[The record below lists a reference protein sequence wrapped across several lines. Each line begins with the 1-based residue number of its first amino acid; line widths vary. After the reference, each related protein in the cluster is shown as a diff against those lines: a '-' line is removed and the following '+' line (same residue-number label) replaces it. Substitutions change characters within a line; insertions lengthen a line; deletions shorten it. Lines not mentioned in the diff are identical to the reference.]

1 MKYVA
6 FLDILGFKN
15 KLKGLSQNEARSF
28 MGKFS
33 SIVYHDFQVKS
44 EEINGLVVSDSVVL
58 STKDV
63 KQDSLKSLVN
73 LVLLI
78 CKDEFA
84 QNGILLRGAIAKGEF
99 DEMPARELKN
109 LRKELI
115 VGQAYVD
122 AYLLE
127 NSVKTIGINL
137 SKDVYDDLQNCDQNV
152 EITEEKI
159 KKETHYV
166 LKYITAEYLCHEDNL
181 KQFVKFASD
190 SNWLPH
196 YYNTLYFAL
205 KNEKNDKKVE
215 QVFRNLLR
223 LVCDGKPTDNWR
235 PLDAFIKY
243 SFHEDVIENY
253 QKRFLK
259 HIRNHLFKSEYDYY
273 DHFIRNTG
281 Y

>member
-44 EEINGLVVSDSVVL
+44 EEINGLVVSDSVIL

-137 SKDVYDDLQNCDQNV
+137 SKDVYDDLQNCGQNV

-159 KKETHYV
+159 KKETKDYPSSLV
-166 LKYITAEYLCHEDNL
+166 R
-181 KQFVKFASD
+181 VKGLEPPRLAALD
-190 SNWLPH
+190 PKSNVSTSSTIPAMSCKTKRWSLFLLLLVFCRMAKV
-196 YYNTLYFAL
+196 NYFL
-205 KNEKNDKKVE
+205 ELSQKV
-215 QVFRNLLR
+215 
-223 LVCDGKPTDNWR
+223 PSI
-235 PLDAFIKY
+235 A
-243 SFHEDVIENY
+243 
-253 QKRFLK
+253 
-259 HIRNHLFKSEYDYY
+259 
-273 DHFIRNTG
+273 
-281 Y
+281 

>member
-1 MKYVA
+1 
-6 FLDILGFKN
+6 
-15 KLKGLSQNEARSF
+15 

-159 KKETHYV
+159 KKRRIMY
-166 LKYITAEYLCHEDNL
+166 
-181 KQFVKFASD
+181 
-190 SNWLPH
+190 
-196 YYNTLYFAL
+196 
-205 KNEKNDKKVE
+205 
-215 QVFRNLLR
+215 
-223 LVCDGKPTDNWR
+223 
-235 PLDAFIKY
+235 
-243 SFHEDVIENY
+243 
-253 QKRFLK
+253 
-259 HIRNHLFKSEYDYY
+259 
-273 DHFIRNTG
+273 
-281 Y
+281 

>member
-1 MKYVA
+1 M
-6 FLDILGFKN
+6 
-15 KLKGLSQNEARSF
+15 
-28 MGKFS
+28 
-33 SIVYHDFQVKS
+33 
-44 EEINGLVVSDSVVL
+44 
-58 STKDV
+58 
-63 KQDSLKSLVN
+63 
-73 LVLLI
+73 
-78 CKDEFA
+78 
-84 QNGILLRGAIAKGEF
+84 
-99 DEMPARELKN
+99 
-109 LRKELI
+109 I

-235 PLDAFIKY
+235 PLDAFIKN

-273 DHFIRNTG
+273 DHFIRNTR

>member
-159 KKETHYV
+159 KNGK
-166 LKYITAEYLCHEDNL
+166 
-181 KQFVKFASD
+181 KQIA
-190 SNWLPH
+190 
-196 YYNTLYFAL
+196 YFSTRAL
-205 KNEKNDKKVE
+205 DGILESEKGQE
-215 QVFRNLLR
+215 Q
-223 LVCDGKPTDNWR
+223 
-235 PLDAFIKY
+235 
-243 SFHEDVIENY
+243 
-253 QKRFLK
+253 
-259 HIRNHLFKSEYDYY
+259 
-273 DHFIRNTG
+273 
-281 Y
+281 

>member
-1 MKYVA
+1 M
-6 FLDILGFKN
+6 
-15 KLKGLSQNEARSF
+15 
-28 MGKFS
+28 
-33 SIVYHDFQVKS
+33 
-44 EEINGLVVSDSVVL
+44 
-58 STKDV
+58 
-63 KQDSLKSLVN
+63 
-73 LVLLI
+73 
-78 CKDEFA
+78 
-84 QNGILLRGAIAKGEF
+84 
-99 DEMPARELKN
+99 
-109 LRKELI
+109 
-115 VGQAYVD
+115 
-122 AYLLE
+122 
-127 NSVKTIGINL
+127 
-137 SKDVYDDLQNCDQNV
+137 
-152 EITEEKI
+152 
-159 KKETHYV
+159 
-166 LKYITAEYLCHEDNL
+166 TAEYLCHEDNL

-235 PLDAFIKY
+235 PLDAFIKN